1 MRSFWIWVARKLH
14 AAAIADL
21 ERQDAVES
29 LKRGYAARLQA
40 GLQLLKELR
49 GSSRA
54 LQEDFREAVVRIRTE
69 DYDLLL
75 AHISDAPGFVDNCVA
90 HVMSNVRQ
98 AIVHEASQHDGR

>member
-21 ERQDAVES
+21 ERQDAAEE

-40 GLQLLKELR
+40 GRDLLKEVHKP
-49 GSSRA
+49 SRA
-54 LQEDFREAVVRIRTE
+54 LREEFREVLVRVKMD
-69 DYDLLL
+69 DYNLIMTHL
-75 AHISDAPGFVDNCVA
+75 SDGSGFVDNCVD
-90 HVMSNVRQ
+90 HVMSEVRQ